1 MKYKDIAEKYGVS
14 LATVKSWKTRYGWF
28 RDTSKKSTHT
38 RKRGGQPGNHNALYN
53 AGGAPKQNQNAVKH
67 GLLAKYLP
75 KETLDIV
82 MEVEESSPIDIL
94 YMNIKVQF
102 ARIIRAQKLMYVE
115 GIEDHTR
122 VTENRTEVT
131 IDPAKRTSRSVT
143 KTDKVISSVDKEV
156 VFMKAQSV
164 AMATLTKMIQEYD
177 DLCRGELATEE
188 QKARIAKLKN
198 EVAVI
203 KQQNEDNKTLVPIII
218 GGDEIE
224 D

>member
-1 MKYKDIAEKYGVS
+1 
-14 LATVKSWKTRYGWF
+14 
-28 RDTSKKSTHT
+28 
-38 RKRGGQPGNHNALYN
+38 
-53 AGGAPKQNQNAVKH
+53 
-67 GLLAKYLP
+67 
-75 KETLDIV
+75 
-82 MEVEESSPIDIL
+82 
-94 YMNIKVQF
+94 MNIKVQF
-102 ARIIRAQKLMYVE
+102 ARIIRAQKLMYVD

-131 IDPAKRTSRSVT
+131 IDPAKGTSRSVI

-164 AMATLTKMIQEYD
+164 AMATLMIQEYD

>member
-1 MKYKDIAEKYGVS
+1 
-14 LATVKSWKTRYGWF
+14 
-28 RDTSKKSTHT
+28 
-38 RKRGGQPGNHNALYN
+38 
-53 AGGAPKQNQNAVKH
+53 
-67 GLLAKYLP
+67 
-75 KETLDIV
+75 
-82 MEVEESSPIDIL
+82 
-94 YMNIKVQF
+94 
-102 ARIIRAQKLMYVE
+102 MYVD

-131 IDPAKRTSRSVT
+131 IDPAKGTSRSVT

-164 AMATLTKMIQEYD
+164 AMATLTKMIQQYD